1 MINEDEAALICDL
14 AETYHIYNY
23 RSLPCK
29 TVAAFSCGLRND
41 SRIKMILSG
50 SSITLKEMLLAAIV
64 DNTSLLAWLQSE
76 DGVHGVNRPKSLLSK
91 IMEIE
96 TDSDEIVLFDS
107 GEEFDETWR
116 KLTGKET

>member
-1 MINEDEAALICDL
+1 MINEDEDALVCDL

-50 SSITLKEMLLAAIV
+50 SSITLKEMFLAAIV
-64 DNTSLLAWLQSE
+64 DNTSLLAWMQSE
-76 DGVHGVNRPKSLLSK
+76 DGVNGINRPKSLLSK
-91 IMEIE
+91 IMGVE
-96 TDSDEIVLFDS
+96 TDNDEIVSFDS
-107 GEEFDETWR
+107 GEEFDEKWR
-116 KLTGKET
+116 KLTGKEA

>member
-1 MINEDEAALICDL
+1 MINEDEDALICDL

-64 DNTSLLAWLQSE
+64 DNTRLLAWLQSE
-76 DGVHGVNRPKSLLSK
+76 DGVNGVNRPKSLLSK
-91 IMEIE
+91 IMEVE
-96 TDSDEIVLFDS
+96 TDSDEIVSFDS

-116 KLTGKET
+116 KLTGKEA